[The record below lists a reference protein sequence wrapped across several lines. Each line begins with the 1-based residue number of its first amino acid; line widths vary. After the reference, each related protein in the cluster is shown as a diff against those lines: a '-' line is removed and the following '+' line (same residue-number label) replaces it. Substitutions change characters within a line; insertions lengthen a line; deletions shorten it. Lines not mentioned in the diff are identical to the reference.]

1 MRTGLLLL
9 ALVSPLACTGEGR
22 GGRAARKTGEPDQ
35 APLDTGVAKI
45 PLRSAVRQSLPGM
58 PPLLDSTNVYRGA
71 GSDMFDSVARAALP
85 RVYVPLGGAASVAV
99 IDPKT
104 YKVLRTFH
112 TATLPQHVVPSY
124 DRRTLWVANDIG
136 NSLTPID
143 PFTGKEGKSV
153 RVMDPYN
160 LYFTP
165 DGQYAIVVAERIQR
179 LDFRD
184 PHTMALRD
192 TVQVT
197 CPGVDHM
204 DFTADG
210 RTAVATCEF
219 SGKLLKLDVATH
231 RIEKYLV
238 LSPGKPSMP
247 QDIRL
252 APDGSV
258 FFVADMKA
266 DGVWIVDPDS
276 LTVQGFIPTGGGTHG
291 IYPSRDGK
299 VFYVSNRGSHLLKA
313 APHGPGS
320 VSVIDPRA
328 RKVIANWP
336 IPGGGSP
343 DMGNVSVDG
352 KELWL
357 SGRYDREVYVFDT
370 ATGKLTH
377 RIKVGRDP
385 HGMTV
390 WPQPGRYSLGHTGNM
405 R

>member
-9 ALVSPLACTGEGR
+9 TLVVPLACGGEPHP
-22 GGRAARKTGEPDQ
+22 AARNPQPPAQ
-35 APLDTGVAKI
+35 ASPDTGAAAK
-45 PLRSAVRQSLPGM
+45 PPAHPPLPGM
-58 PPLLDSTNVYRGA
+58 PPPLDSLNVYRGA
-71 GSDMFDSVARAALP
+71 GADMLDSLARAALP
-85 RVYVPLGGAASVAV
+85 RVYVPLGGAASVTV

-104 YKVLRTFH
+104 YTVLRTFQ

-143 PFTGKEGKSV
+143 PFTGKEGKSIA
-153 RVMDPYN
+153 VMDPYN

-184 PHTMALRD
+184 PHTMALHD
-192 TVQVT
+192 SVPVT

-231 RIEKYLV
+231 RIERYTELN
-238 LSPGKPSMP
+238 PGKPSMP

-266 DGVWIVDPDS
+266 DGVWVVDPDS
-276 LTVQGFIPTGGGTHG
+276 LRVLGFIPTGTGAHG

-299 VFYVSNRGSHLLKA
+299 LFYVSNRGWHVLKA
-313 APHGPGS
+313 GPHGPGS
-320 VSVIDPRA
+320 VSVLDPRTRSVVA
-328 RKVIANWP
+328 TWK

-357 SGRYDREVYVFDT
+357 SGRYDHEVYVFDT
-370 ATGKLTH
+370 ATGQLIH
-377 RIKVGRDP
+377 RITVGRDP